1 MEKLTIGKQLQNE
14 VEDALYDENILKHW
28 SLREYNI
35 NPIYLNATLEDVK
48 NYWNEEVRFR
58 EGFEI
63 DKENKIVKIPN
74 FYIKIDGVYKDRK
87 KYISLLNDLSKGV
100 IFHNTPIEIF
110 TNVFKCTTF
119 EENNEFK
126 KVLNKVKKDKPLTL
140 ENLKSISFPNNKL
153 LELNSYILNYLIKK
167 LNEFISINKNDY
179 SIKNILLQL
188 VDLNKDIFNELNNWD
203 FGFQN
208 PKITIINENKEI
220 LELDFLEYI
229 DFFNFL
235 GFDIV
240 IFSESGEHFPIVENH
255 YNGLITIVLDEFIAS
270 KSSSAFIY
278 EQQQK
283 NLIFKIVFTVIMMIS
298 FAFIFILIEIRPKI
312 VYTYNTNIKQGEVLT
327 SDMLDK
333 KEISYKEYENGMI
346 LNSNAI
352 LGKIAKKDIKSGVV
366 VYEDQLYD
374 LSSYIGNINFNIESG
389 ISLNKENTKI
399 SFKNL
404 NEKVD
409 LVYEIYKG
417 EESLGKTQLLKNN
430 QSEDIELYSLLEQ
443 GDQELKIKIF
453 AYQKNG
459 ELYKE
464 YNKKVIVRIDKDNKD
479 ENLDVHIPSYGNLDI
494 SEEYP
499 NVELTN
505 PKENNVNFV
514 YTIYEDDNILYE
526 TKTIKP
532 GEMESVD
539 LMELLGEGEHNLSFK
554 ISTYNIETQEFV
566 EEYNQ
571 EVNVYNN
578 ILSSA
583 LDEVTNLMLGR
594 FLPLIFAIFMLTI
607 GFELIMSILR

>member
-14 VEDALYDENILKHW
+14 FEDALYDENILKHW

-35 NPIYLNATLEDVK
+35 NPIYLNATLDDVK

-87 KYISLLNDLSKGV
+87 KYISLINDLSKGV
-100 IFHNTPIEIF
+100 VFHNTPIEIF
-110 TNVFKCTTF
+110 TKVFKCATF

-126 KVLNKVKKDKPLTL
+126 KVLNKLKKNKPLTL
-140 ENLKSISFPNNKL
+140 DDLNKISFPNNKL

-179 SIKNILLQL
+179 DIKNILLQL

-208 PKITIINENKEI
+208 PKITIINQNKEN
-220 LELDFLEYI
+220 LELEFLEYI

-235 GFDIV
+235 GFDII
-240 IFSESGEHFPIVENH
+240 IFSERGEHFPIVENH
-255 YNGLITIVLDEFIAS
+255 YNGLITIVLDEFITS
-270 KSSSAFIY
+270 KSSSAFID
-278 EQQQK
+278 EQNQK
-283 NLIFKIVFTVIMMIS
+283 NLIFKIVFTIIMIIS
-298 FAFIFILIEIRPKI
+298 FAFIFTLVEIRPKF
-312 VYTYNTNIKQGEVLT
+312 VYTYTTNIKQGELLT
-327 SDMLDK
+327 SDMLEK
-333 KEISYKEYENGMI
+333 KEISYKEYKDGMI
-346 LNSNAI
+346 LNSNKI
-352 LGKIAKKDIKSGVV
+352 IGKIAKKNIKSGVIA
-366 VYEDQLYD
+366 YEDQLYD
-374 LSSYIGNINFNIESG
+374 LSSYIGNINFNIESE
-389 ISLNKENTKI
+389 ISLNEENTKI

-459 ELYKE
+459 ELFKE
-464 YNKKVIVRIDKDNKD
+464 YNKKVFVKIDKDNEEK
-479 ENLDVHIPSYGNLDI
+479 NLDIQIPSYGNLDI

-514 YTIYEDDNILYE
+514 YTIYEDDKMLYE

-532 GEMESVD
+532 GEMESID
-539 LMELLGEGEHNLSFK
+539 LMELLGDGEHNLLFK
-554 ISTYNIETQEFV
+554 ISTYNIETQEFI

-571 EVNVYNN
+571 EVNVSD
-578 ILSSA
+578 ILLSA
-583 LDEVTNLMLGR
+583 LAELNNLLLGK
-594 FLPLIFAIFMLTI
+594 FLPLLFAIFISTI
-607 GFELIMSILR
+607 GLELIMPILR